1 MWNEPMILCFL
12 EHEKQALRVC
22 MCVCGCVYACVQL
35 CRTLCGPIDY
45 TLPSSSVHEIFQA
58 KILEWVAIS
67 YSRVSS
73 GPRV

>member
-1 MWNEPMILCFL
+1 MILCFL

-22 MCVCGCVYACVQL
+22 MCVCVCVYACVQL